1 MYTYSTEIKTVDRQL
16 PDRQPMLPLVKV
28 LPHRAPR
35 GNTKASGEQM
45 ICNDDIL
52 RTIVKRK
59 DTDINPLIAQLTHR
73 PFPELA
79 AALRS
84 VADRVTLAWDAAVRQ
99 AMPQMRHLTF
109 DELKDSTPQILLAIA
124 DALESDDPEMIREL
138 ISRAP
143 AQGLSRLQLNFD
155 VVEVMQEDR
164 LLRAITVQQVEAGLE
179 RRMSVPESAAM
190 HAAIDVMLQ
199 RSVIALVDQQK
210 SQLRAAAETELK
222 FLSFLSHDLNN
233 NLGGVTLHLEMLER
247 NLKET
252 GAFAEAEQSLR
263 QAQQSIWDTVSGM
276 RQMLDHERLRKSSEV
291 PKHASVDLR
300 AMATKVAAQ
309 FSREADEK
317 GVKLNVEVRPE
328 TVIESSADL
337 LSIVLQNLL
346 GNAVKYSTCGTV
358 RIGSSATGADRPVLW
373 VSDEGP
379 GISPEKLRHI
389 FEAFKRGEVHGQ
401 RGIGLGLAIAAQAA
415 KLLGANLTA
424 ESMVGVGAKF
434 LLRFE
439 PERQ

>member
-424 ESMVGVGAKF
+424 ESKVGEGAKF